1 MGIHESAIIDPSAR
15 IDGDVEIG
23 PYSIVGPHVEIGA
36 GTRIGP
42 HVVIRGPTRIGR
54 DNHIFQF
61 ASVGDDPQDKKYAGE
76 DTRLEIGDR
85 NTIREYCSINRGTAQ
100 DVGVTR
106 IGDDNWLMAYVHI
119 AHDCQVGNHL
129 IMSSHAAL
137 GGHVLVGDHANIGWG
152 SGVHQFCRIG
162 AHAMVGAATKLV
174 RDLPPYFLADG
185 NPAEIKTINRVGL
198 ERAGFPPEAIR
209 TIHHAYRVLYR
220 EGLTRKEAL
229 DQLRGESSAQPSVEA
244 ILAFLEESER

>member
-1 MGIHESAIIDPSAR
+1 MARIHPTAIIEEGAELDSS
-15 IDGDVEIG
+15 VEVGAYAYLG
-23 PYSIVGPHVEIGA
+23 PEVRLGA
-36 GTRIGP
+36 GT
-42 HVVIRGPTRIGR
+42 VIAHHATVEGRTALGR
-54 DNHIFQF
+54 DNQVYPYAFLGGRTHDLKHTGGTPGLQ
-61 ASVGDDPQDKKYAGE
+61 VGDGNTFREYTTVHCATHDGE
-76 DTRLEIGDR
+76 WTRVGNG
-85 NTIREYCSINRGTAQ
+85 NTI
-100 DVGVTR
+100 
-106 IGDDNWLMAYVHI
+106 LAYSHI